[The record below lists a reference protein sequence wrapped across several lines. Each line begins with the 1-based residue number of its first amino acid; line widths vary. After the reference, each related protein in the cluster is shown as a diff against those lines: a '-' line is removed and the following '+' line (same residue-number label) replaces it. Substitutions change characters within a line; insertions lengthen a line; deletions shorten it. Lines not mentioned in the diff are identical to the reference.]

1 METMNAKLSTVV
13 IDCSNIVFRPGN
25 TGQTSLTASLS
36 DDSFLD
42 ISKAKI
48 IYKSNNPS
56 VASVDENGQVKAIRP
71 GIASVF
77 AYVTYKGTTVS
88 NSCPVK
94 VMPDLTPAEIK
105 VDGKKIIGF
114 SKDVKAYSYLLKD
127 KSRIPVV
134 NAAALDKDIEVDI
147 TQARSVPGTA
157 VVIFIDNNTLEKNS
171 YYINFDVNSTSDEF
185 NGGSIGNQWEW
196 VRENNATHSFSAKSG
211 SITFTS
217 EPGDISEGSNN
228 ARNVLL
234 QSANTDWTI
243 ETKLSGSRAPSQPEN
258 AGIIAYENDDN
269 FVKLMLRAVIK
280 TTRQRGAQPGTIDFL
295 IEENGIAKSV
305 ASFNLR
311 NEIVGDKALILKLEK
326 KGNKYT
332 AYYSADGEDFKTL
345 GTGDALLKDIR
356 AGIIACDGV
365 ITQSMTSTY
374 YFDSD
379 TSKPATPF
387 DVSFDYFHIINSG
400 LK

>member
-1 METMNAKLSTVV
+1 
-13 IDCSNIVFRPGN
+13 
-25 TGQTSLTASLS
+25 
-36 DDSFLD
+36 
-42 ISKAKI
+42 
-48 IYKSNNPS
+48 
-56 VASVDENGQVKAIRP
+56 
-71 GIASVF
+71 
-77 AYVTYKGTTVS
+77 
-88 NSCPVK
+88 
-94 VMPDLTPAEIK
+94 
-105 VDGKKIIGF
+105 
-114 SKDVKAYSYLLKD
+114 
-127 KSRIPVV
+127 
-134 NAAALDKDIEVDI
+134 LDKDIEVNI
-147 TQARSVPGTA
+147 TQAGAVPGTA

-171 YYINFDVNSTSDEF
+171 YYINFDINSTSDEF
-185 NGGSIGNQWEW
+185 NGGSLSDKWGW
-196 VRENNATHSFSAKSG
+196 VRENNATHSLSAKSG

-228 ARNVLL
+228 AKNLLL

-332 AYYSADGEDFKTL
+332 AYYSVEGEAFKAL
-345 GTGDALLKDIR
+345 GTGDAMLKDIR
-356 AGIIACDGV
+356 AGLIACDGV

-379 TSKPATPF
+379 TSKPPTPF
-387 DVSFDYFHIINSG
+387 DVSFDYFRITNSG